1 MIRKRTAGIGV
12 ASLILLHSAR
22 AQSVPARG
30 LEQELRIDGVEQKW
44 SRVLAVHVMPMG
56 NIIVRHDGDYA
67 LTAFSPSGAVIR
79 QFGKKG
85 LGDGEL
91 DRPFNSGTIGDSIWV
106 TDFTGNRMI
115 LYGADGSFVR
125 TVIRQPAGDL
135 LTKRKDVAYLG
146 TELYPWR
153 LLPGN
158 VAIGVPPFS
167 VQAIAA
173 GLLAT
178 LPNFR
183 MTWSGVAQGVIVETS
198 VRGGSMIVG
207 SSTVMQQPFT
217 GNSELLMSPDASR
230 LAVVDTMEGGKPALR
245 LTYLSINGDTLRTAA
260 IPVVL
265 QPVTPHMVDS
275 VVSRVS
281 AGAKGS
287 LTEFQVRSAVT
298 VPKTMWPAKHSF
310 IENDGTVWLQLNSLD
325 NDNRWVIVSPAGQV
339 IETLRV
345 PLSTDLR
352 FVDHGIWAT
361 VRDAHDIPSV
371 VRFRR
376 R

>member
-1 MIRKRTAGIGV
+1 LIRKRTADVGV
-12 ASLILLHSAR
+12 AFVVLCHAAC
-22 AQSVPARG
+22 AQSGPPPG
-30 LEQELRIDGVEQKW
+30 LTEEFRIDGAQQKW
-44 SRVLAVHVMPMG
+44 ARVLAIHVLPMG

-85 LGDGEL
+85 VEAGEL

-106 TDFTGNRMI
+106 TDFTGNRMN

-125 TVIRQPAGDL
+125 TVVRQPAGDL
-135 LTKRKDVAYLG
+135 LAKRKDAAYLG
-146 TELYPWR
+146 NAVYPWR

-158 VAIGVPPFS
+158 AAIGAPPFS

-178 LPNFR
+178 VPHFR
-183 MTWSGVAQGVIVETS
+183 LTWDGVVEGLITETS
-198 VRGGSMIVG
+198 ARGGSMIVG

-217 GNSELLMSPDASR
+217 GNPELLVSPDGSR
-230 LAVVDTMEGGKPALR
+230 LAVVDTMDGGKPELR
-245 LTYLSINGDTLRTAA
+245 LTYLSINGDTLGTAA
-260 IPVVL
+260 VPIVS

-275 VVSRVS
+275 VVSRIS
-281 AGAKGS
+281 AGANGS
-287 LTEFQVRSAVT
+287 LTEYQVRSAVT

-310 IENDGTVWLQLNSLD
+310 IENDDTVWLQLNSVGS
-325 NDNRWVIVSPAGQV
+325 DNRWVIVSPAGR
-339 IETLRV
+339 IIDTLSV
-345 PLSTDLR
+345 PPSTEIR

-361 VRDAHDIPSV
+361 VRDAHDVPSV